1 MTTDGRVGPALL
13 ASVLV
18 PDLAAAIAAYG
29 EVLSYLPVH
38 AGTVDG
44 DLARA
49 WGAPGVASNPYAVL
63 APQSGEPGWLR
74 FVEGDVPP
82 GHQALASTG
91 WAAIEILV
99 ADPNAVAA
107 RMEDSPFNIIGPPAP
122 LRSYPEI
129 KAMQAIGPAGEVLYL
144 TNVPSSGGGHDLPMV
159 QSAVD
164 RVFIVVLGVPDF
176 DHALADFEN
185 RFSLPARP
193 ARERG
198 IYFIGPGYGL
208 AVTDPLRMT
217 TIQLAGQSLIQV
229 DEYPGDA
236 PPRAQADG
244 GLPAGFAMTSF
255 AVPSLEPY
263 LEGAVAPPVRPS
275 AAPYEGRTAI
285 TISGPGEALIEL
297 IETG

>member
-1 MTTDGRVGPALL
+1 MTTDGRAGPALL

-18 PDLAAAIAAYG
+18 PDLGAALSTYG
-29 EVLSYLPVH
+29 EVLSYRPVDQ
-38 AGTVDG
+38 GNVDA

-49 WGAPGVASNPYAVL
+49 WGAPNAASRPYAVL
-63 APQSGEPGWLR
+63 APESGEPGWIRL
-74 FVEGDVPP
+74 VEGDAPADHKP
-82 GHQALASTG
+82 LASTG

-99 ADPNAVAA
+99 ADADAVAA
-107 RMEDSPFNIIGPPAP
+107 RMKDSPFEIIGPPAA
-122 LRSYPEI
+122 LRNYPEI

-144 TNVPSSGGGHDLPMV
+144 TNVPSSGGDHELPRV
-159 QSAVD
+159 HSAVD
-164 RVFIVVLGVPDF
+164 RVFIVVLGVPKF
-176 DHALADFEN
+176 DQSLADFEN

-229 DEYPGDA
+229 DEYPGDT
-236 PPRAQADG
+236 PPRARIDG

-255 AVPSLEPY
+255 AVPSLEPH
-263 LEGAVAPPVRPS
+263 LDAALAAPVRP
-275 AAPYEGRTAI
+275 AGPPYDGRAAI
-285 TISGPGEALIEL
+285 TLSGPGGALIEL

>member
-1 MTTDGRVGPALL
+1 MGPALL

-18 PDLAAAIAAYG
+18 PDLGGAIAAYG
-29 EVLSYLPVH
+29 EFLSYRPVDE
-38 AGTVDG
+38 GTVDSG
-44 DLARA
+44 LAA
-49 WGAPGVASNPYAVL
+49 SWGAPGVSSKPYAIL
-63 APQSGEPGWLR
+63 APESGEPGWVR
-74 FVEGDVPP
+74 FVEGKVPP
-82 GHQALASTG
+82 DHRPLASTG

-99 ADPNAVAA
+99 TDPDALAA
-107 RMEDSPFNIIGPPAP
+107 RLEDSPFNIIGPPAG

-144 TNVPSSGGGHDLPMV
+144 TNVPPGGGEQDLPTV

-176 DHALADFEN
+176 DDALADFE
-185 RFSLPARP
+185 RTFALPARP
-193 ARERG
+193 ARERS

-217 TIQLAGQSLIQV
+217 TIQLAGKSLVQV
-229 DEYPGDA
+229 DEYPADA
-236 PPRAQADG
+236 PRRARADG

-263 LEGAVAPPVRPS
+263 LNAALAPPVHPS
-275 AAPYEGRTAI
+275 AAPYDGRAAI
-285 TISGPGEALIEL
+285 TLSGPGGALIEL
-297 IETG
+297 IEVG

>member
-1 MTTDGRVGPALL
+1 MADPRVGPALL

-18 PDLAAAIAAYG
+18 PELGAAIAAYG
-29 EVLSYLPVH
+29 EVLAYRPVDE
-38 AGTVDG
+38 GTVDG
-44 DLARA
+44 NLARS
-49 WGAPGVASNPYAVL
+49 WGAPGVSSNPYAVL
-63 APQSGEPGWLR
+63 APESGEPGWIR
-74 FVEGDVPP
+74 FVEGEVPP
-82 GHQALASTG
+82 DHRPLASTG

-99 ADPNAVAA
+99 ADPDALAA

-129 KAMQAIGPAGEVLYL
+129 EAMQAIGPAGEVLYL
-144 TNVPSSGGGHDLPMV
+144 TNVPSGGGEQDLPTV

-176 DHALADFEN
+176 EHALADFE
-185 RFSLPARP
+185 RTFALPARP

-217 TIQLAGQSLIQV
+217 TIQLAGKSLIQV

-236 PPRAQADG
+236 PPRARTDG

-255 AVPSLEPY
+255 AVSSLEPH
-263 LEGAVAPPVRPS
+263 LDAALAAPVHPDGP
-275 AAPYEGRTAI
+275 PYEGRAAI
-285 TISGPGEALIEL
+285 TIDAPGGALIEL

>member
-1 MTTDGRVGPALL
+1 MVGPVLL

-18 PDLAAAIAAYG
+18 ADLAAAIAAYD
-29 EVLSYLPVH
+29 EVLTYRPVD
-38 AGTVDG
+38 AGKVDG
-44 DLARA
+44 DLARS
-49 WGAPGVASNPYAVL
+49 WGAPGVSSNPFAVL
-63 APQSGEPGWLR
+63 APESGAPGWIR
-74 FVEGDVPP
+74 FVEGEVPP
-82 GHQALASTG
+82 DHRPLASTG

-99 ADPNAVAA
+99 EDPDALAA
-107 RMEDSPFNIIGPPAP
+107 RLADSPFDIIGPPAP
-122 LRSYPEI
+122 LRSFPEI

-144 TNVPSSGGGHDLPMV
+144 TNVPSGGGEQDLPTV

-176 DHALADFEN
+176 DHALADFET

-193 ARERG
+193 ARKRG

-217 TIQLAGQSLIQV
+217 TIQLAGKSLIQV
-229 DEYPGDA
+229 DEYPADA
-236 PPRAQADG
+236 PPRARANG

-255 AVPSLEPY
+255 AVPSLAPY
-263 LEGAVAPPVRPS
+263 LDAALAPPVRPS
-275 AAPYEGRTAI
+275 AAPYEGRAAI
-285 TISGPGEALIEL
+285 TLHGPGGALIEL

>member
-1 MTTDGRVGPALL
+1 MTGRRVGPALL

-18 PDLAAAIAAYG
+18 PDLGAAVTTYS
-29 EVLSYLPVH
+29 EVLSYRPVDE
-38 AGTVDG
+38 GTIDG
-44 DLARA
+44 DLARS
-49 WGAPGVASNPYAVL
+49 WGAPGVAARRFAVL
-63 APQSGEPGWLR
+63 APESGEPGWIR
-74 FVEGDVPP
+74 FVEGEVPP
-82 GHQALASTG
+82 GHQPLASTG

-99 ADPNAVAA
+99 ADPDALAA
-107 RMEDSPFNIIGPPAP
+107 HMADSPFDIIGPPAR

-144 TNVPSSGGGHDLPMV
+144 TNVPSGGGEHELPTV

-176 DHALADFEN
+176 DHALADFGN

-217 TIQLAGQSLIQV
+217 TIQLAGKSLIQV
-229 DEYPGDA
+229 DEYPSDA
-236 PPRAQADG
+236 PPRARAGG
-244 GLPAGFAMTSF
+244 GLPAGFAMTTF

-263 LEGAVAPPVRPS
+263 LDAALAPPVRPS
-275 AAPYEGRTAI
+275 AAPYEGRAAI
-285 TISGPGEALIEL
+285 TLSGPGGALIEL
-297 IETG
+297 IE